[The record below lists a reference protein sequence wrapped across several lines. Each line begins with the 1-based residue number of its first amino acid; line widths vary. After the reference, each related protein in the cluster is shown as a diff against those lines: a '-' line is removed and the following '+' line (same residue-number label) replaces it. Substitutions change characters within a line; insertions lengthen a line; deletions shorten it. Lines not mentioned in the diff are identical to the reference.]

1 VDDGLM
7 PIYEYV
13 CTSCAAVEEHLL
25 SLGADGPE
33 ACAACGEPLRRKFS
47 RVAVKYEGWGFSAT
61 DNLVGDTRG
70 KDYKALRE
78 RAERISDE

>member
-1 VDDGLM
+1 V
-7 PIYEYV
+7 PIYEYA
-13 CTSCAAVEEHLL
+13 CRACAAVEEHLL
-25 SLGADGPE
+25 PLGADGPE
-33 ACAACGEPLRRKFS
+33 ACAACGGPLRRKFS

-61 DNLVGDTRG
+61 DSLVTDPRG

>member
-1 VDDGLM
+1 V

-13 CTSCAAVEEHLL
+13 CTACAEVEEHLL
-25 SLGADGPE
+25 PLGADGPA

-47 RVAVKYEGWGFSAT
+47 RVAVKYEGWGFTST
-61 DNLVGDTRG
+61 DRLVNDTRG